1 MKRSIE
7 SLTSREF
14 DLLVVGGGIFG
25 VCAAWEAASRGLSV
39 ALVER
44 GDFAEATSSNSY
56 KIAHGGIRYL
66 QHGDIP
72 RVRGSSRERSAL
84 LRVAP
89 HLVRPLPILIPT
101 YGRGTKGKAVLR
113 AGFFVYE
120 LLTADRNRDI
130 PDPDRRIPRATSWSR
145 EETLECFPGLREEG
159 LTGGVV
165 FCDGQMYS
173 PPRLALSFL
182 RSAEEAG
189 AEVVN
194 YVEVTDFARAG
205 ARVTGAMARDR
216 LSGRELEIRAGTT
229 LNATGPWAARLLRDS
244 LGLQLGPDRPT
255 FSRDV
260 GLVTDRRFPSE
271 LGLACPTVTKDAE
284 AVVDRGGRHLF
295 LLPWRDRTMVGVW
308 HGVYEDSPDEVEV
321 TEDELRSY
329 VAEANQAYPD
339 LELTLDDVS
348 MVNTGLILFGDE
360 DQDEDAHS
368 FGKRSLLVDHA
379 EKHDLDGLVTLVGV
393 RATMA
398 RGMGEEAV
406 DLVVRKLGRDVP
418 PSRTEDLPI
427 FGGDF
432 DVFEDLVTRVEER
445 LGELSSRRDPEIAR
459 ALAHNYGGQHGSVL
473 DIAADREAPAATL
486 GDTHV
491 LEAEV
496 LHAVREEMAVTLEDV
511 VLRRTDLG
519 TAQYPGDA
527 AIARCADLMASETGW
542 GEERRREEIARL
554 ERFFERHGALRDYAT
569 SAPVPS

>member
-1 MKRSIE
+1 MNRDVE
-7 SLTSREF
+7 RLTGLEF

-25 VCAAWEAASRGLSV
+25 VCAVWEAASRGLSV
-39 ALVER
+39 ALVEK

-101 YGRGTKGKAVLR
+101 YGRGTRGKVVLR

-130 PDPDRRIPRATSWSR
+130 PDPERHIPRAASRSR
-145 EETLECFPGLREEG
+145 EETLEHFPGLSTER

-182 RSAEEAG
+182 RSAVEAG
-189 AEVVN
+189 ATVAN
-194 YVEVTDFARAG
+194 YVEVTDFAREDGRVVG
-205 ARVTGAMARDR
+205 ARARDR
-216 LSGRELEIRAGTT
+216 LQEREVEIRAGVT
-229 LNATGPWAARLLRDS
+229 LNATGPWAARLLRQS
-244 LGLQLGPDRPT
+244 LGLRLGPDRPT

-260 GLVTDRRFPSE
+260 GLVTNKRLPTD

-284 AVVDRGGRHLF
+284 AVLDRGGRHLF
-295 LLPWRDRTMVGVW
+295 LLPWRDRTLVGVW

-321 TEDELRSY
+321 TEQEMNAFVD
-329 VAEANQAYPD
+329 EANEAYPALD
-339 LELTLDDVS
+339 LGVDDVT

-360 DQDEDAHS
+360 DQDEEAHS
-368 FGKRSLLVDHA
+368 FGKRSILLDH
-379 EKHDLDGLVTLVGV
+379 EERHDLAGLLTLVGV

-398 RGMGEEAV
+398 RGMGERAV
-406 DLVVRKLGRDVP
+406 DLVFRKLQRDAP
-418 PSRTEDLPI
+418 PSQTEDTPI
-427 FGGDF
+427 YGGDF
-432 DVFEDLVTRVEER
+432 EIFEDLVGRVADR
-445 LGELSSRRDPEIAR
+445 MGELAVRHDASVAR
-459 ALAHNYGGQHGSVL
+459 ALAHNYGSEHERVL
-473 DIAADREAPAATL
+473 EIAAGEADLARTV
-486 GDTHV
+486 GDSNV
-491 LEAEV
+491 LRAEV
-496 LHAVREEMAVTLEDV
+496 VHAAREELAVSLEDV

-519 TAQYPGDA
+519 TAAYPGDE
-527 AIARCADLMASETGW
+527 AISECAKLMATELGW
-542 GEERRREEIARL
+542 SDQRRREEVARL
-554 ERFFERHGALRDYAT
+554 EDFFRRHGALRKYPT
-569 SAPVPS
+569 SLPAAG